1 LPPSVLVPQRRAGAD
16 PTAPEHAKW
25 LIAAAGHLD

>member
-1 LPPSVLVPQRRAGAD
+1 MVPRRRAGAD